1 MPWHPVVRSVA
12 GVPEHEESLDAI
24 DRLHDRRDAWVAIA
38 ITAVAFSVMIVAS
51 LLVVLSGRG

>member
-1 MPWHPVVRSVA
+1 MPRHPVVRSVA
-12 GVPEHEESLDAI
+12 GVPEHDESLDAI
-24 DRLHDRRDAWVAIA
+24 DRQHDRREAWVAIT

>member
-1 MPWHPVVRSVA
+1 
-12 GVPEHEESLDAI
+12 VPEHDESLDAI
-24 DRLHDRRDAWVAIA
+24 DRQHDRRDAWVAIM